1 MRDAVGRVLLMILT
15 AFAAYPARGQ
25 CKASS
30 PAPSVTI
37 CDPTTGA
44 TASSPV
50 NVQAAAASKTAVT
63 KFLLYIDNVLV
74 YQALDTTSVNAEL
87 TLAAGSHNLT
97 AQFYDGAWV
106 KESESFT
113 VSAAPPPVSVSVAP
127 STVSMLPDATQPFT
141 ATVGNTTDTA
151 VSWSVDGTP
160 GGGSSAGTITG
171 SGNAAIYTAPAT
183 TGMHTVTAT
192 SMADST
198 KFANAAVSVTT
209 TVSSFP
215 SSSHVFVLLEE
226 NQSFAQVFPSGGA
239 TNCTSAGM
247 PYLCGL
253 AAANGL
259 ALQFYANSHGSLRD
273 YLYVTSGSTWTA
285 SPQNCTGSA
294 CAKLGV
300 ITGDNLVRALTSAG
314 KNWRGY
320 FEGMP
325 SQGYMGGDTDGYYLH
340 HNPFPW
346 YSDVKGS
353 TAQQMNMY
361 PFTQLGQDEQAN
373 SFADF
378 SFIVPNDHDD
388 ADDPATGTAP
398 SVLLATAD
406 SWLETNMGPLL
417 ATAPFQEG
425 GDGILIVVF
434 DEGDEGGES
443 GDKTSDDSCSPT
455 QSTGCGGHIA
465 MVMIGPQVNP
475 GSTASATYH
484 FQDLLHTIIHLL
496 GLSDYMNG
504 ASGGGDIGLLPGVQ

>member
-1 MRDAVGRVLLMILT
+1 
-15 AFAAYPARGQ
+15 
-25 CKASS
+25 
-30 PAPSVTI
+30 
-37 CDPTTGA
+37 
-44 TASSPV
+44 
-50 NVQAAAASKTAVT
+50 
-63 KFLLYIDNVLV
+63 
-74 YQALDTTSVNAEL
+74 
-87 TLAAGSHNLT
+87 
-97 AQFYDGAWV
+97 
-106 KESESFT
+106 
-113 VSAAPPPVSVSVAP
+113 
-127 STVSMLPDATQPFT
+127 
-141 ATVGNTTDTA
+141 
-151 VSWSVDGTP
+151 
-160 GGGSSAGTITG
+160 
-171 SGNAAIYTAPAT
+171 
-183 TGMHTVTAT
+183 
-192 SMADST
+192 
-198 KFANAAVSVTT
+198 
-209 TVSSFP
+209 
-215 SSSHVFVLLEE
+215 
-226 NQSFAQVFPSGGA
+226 
-239 TNCTSAGM
+239 M

-259 ALQFYANSHGSLRD
+259 ALHFYANSHGSLRD

-285 SPQNCTGSA
+285 SPQDCTGSA

-314 KNWRGY
+314 KSWRGY

-346 YSDVKGS
+346 YSDVAGS
-353 TAQQMNMY
+353 AAQQKNMY

-373 SFADF
+373 SYADF

-406 SWLETNMGPLL
+406 SWLESNMGPLL
-417 ATAPFQEG
+417 ATAPFQAG

-434 DEGDEGGES
+434 DEGDVSGES

-455 QSTGCGGHIA
+455 QSTGCGGHVA
-465 MVMIGPQVNP
+465 LVMIGPQVNP